1 MYWLIEDK
9 EKIDIL
15 STIKIKEAY
24 VEVIP
29 FSPTIHPTENSVSTV
44 YIKPVDGS
52 KGHMVTVH
60 HSETFRVDFNLVQ
73 ELLYSIEKIY
83 VIDKKE
89 FLHYFY
95 HPTIVSLTLLHPKFE
110 KETTTTHSFFYSKYP
125 EQKNINIIVPIVKHY
140 EVCERH
146 FDTLKEY
153 FDIQPN
159 KFYNDKTT
167 IVFNAIERNGIKV
180 NVPLFEEYFNKNNGG
195 YIYTQYNLSTT
206 TTRPSNKF
214 GGINFAAL
222 NKDNG
227 ERKCFIPR
235 NDFFLEMDISA
246 YHPTLLANLLDYTF
260 SSDDIHQ
267 SFAEMYGV
275 DYAKSKEITFKQ
287 MYGGVWKEYEHL
299 EFFKKMQSYT
309 DDLWDTFNYQGYI
322 ECPISKHIYKRD
334 QLEDMNPQKLLNYLL
349 QNLETSQN
357 ILILWDILK
366 LLRGKNT
373 KLILYVYDSFLF
385 DVDKSEKD
393 ILKEILKVFKKNK
406 LQVKLKKGTNYH
418 NIS

>member
-9 EKIDIL
+9 EKINIL
-15 STIKIKEAY
+15 STIRIKEAY
-24 VEVIP
+24 VEIIP
-29 FSPTIHPTENSVSTV
+29 FSPTIHPTENNVSTV

-52 KGHMVTVH
+52 KGHMVAIH
-60 HSETFRVDFNLVQ
+60 HSETFRVQIEQVQ
-73 ELLYSIEKIY
+73 ELLDSIEKIY

-95 HPTIVSLTLLHPKFE
+95 HSNTISLTLLHPKFE
-110 KETTTTHSFFYSKYP
+110 KEITSTHSFFYSKHP
-125 EQKNINIIVPIVKHY
+125 EQKNINTIIPIVKHY

-146 FDTLKEY
+146 FEMLKKY
-153 FDIQPN
+153 FNTPIN

-195 YIYTQYNLSTT
+195 YVYTQYNLSTT

-227 ERKCFIPR
+227 ERECFIPR

-275 DYAKSKEITFKQ
+275 DYSKAKEITFKQ
-287 MYGGVWKEYEHL
+287 MYGGIWDEYKNL
-299 EFFKKMQSYT
+299 PFFQKVQAYV

-334 QLEDMNPQKLLNYLL
+334 QLENMNPQKLLNYLL
-349 QNLETSQN
+349 QSLETAN
-357 ILILWDILK
+357 NVLILWDILK
-366 LLRGKNT
+366 MLREKNT
-373 KLILYVYDSFLF
+373 KMVLYVYDSFLF
-385 DVDKSEKD
+385 DVDKNEKD
-393 ILKEILKVFKKNK
+393 TLKEILDIFAKYK
-406 LQVKLKKGTNYH
+406 LQVKFKKGNTYNF
-418 NIS
+418 N